1 MVIDFHTHA
10 FPDEL
15 AKKAIPKL
23 AANGNIA
30 NVGDGT
36 VRSLLTEMGRSGVD
50 RAVILNIAT
59 NAKQQTNVNNFAIA
73 TKNTYPRLY
82 TLGSIHPDSE
92 NIESEAKRMKEAG
105 IRGIK
110 IHPDYISTFIDDP
123 KMDRV
128 YAACVANDLFVASHS
143 GWDFVSPDV
152 IHCTPERIV
161 NVLDRFPT
169 LRFVAVHMGANTLW
183 DDTERLLIGR
193 KNLWIDTSLA
203 SPFKLDKKQ
212 AERMLLGHDPDHIL
226 FGSDFPWFSEKDSL
240 DYLDSL
246 NIPESLKKKIRG
258 ENALAL
264 MD

>member
-1 MVIDFHTHA
+1 
-10 FPDEL
+10 
-15 AKKAIPKL
+15 
-23 AANGNIA
+23 
-30 NVGDGT
+30 
-36 VRSLLTEMGRSGVD
+36 
-50 RAVILNIAT
+50 
-59 NAKQQTNVNNFAIA
+59 
-73 TKNTYPRLY
+73 
-82 TLGSIHPDSE
+82 
-92 NIESEAKRMKEAG
+92 
-105 IRGIK
+105 
-110 IHPDYISTFIDDP
+110 
-123 KMDRV
+123 MDRV